1 MGKKLGFG
9 LSEQEQVDR
18 ARSRRMGRGRTTPQE
33 QLERVSGRLNR
44 QGQYGEYDIE
54 GPGAARYVNQYAAQ
68 ERAAGGMNLQGRG
81 RQELTEGEIRR
92 MLDTTSIREIDNINK
107 NIMTSGKPLQEWT
120 SDEVKEMQRN
130 LNAGGYVDAKG
141 EQLKVDGMVGAKTVA
156 AMRNVQQADFGA
168 DMGPRG
174 DYSEQRSGIGA
185 GEVAI
190 AGGARGGIYD
200 TGTEEKYIPGGTAT
214 PEDFDLS
221 LLDALKGVG
230 RSYQDY
236 AKGEQGWIPDLW
248 QELWRERKKPSFVNP
263 AGLSGMKPGGGWGE
277 FSQSGPPG
285 GWAGTGGFSPRRP
298 RE

>member
-1 MGKKLGFG
+1 MSYSPYCPCLFNLPET
-9 LSEQEQVDR
+9 LSSCSCDVALPLPILR
-18 ARSRRMGRGRTTPQE
+18 PLALSTCSS
-33 QLERVSGRLNR
+33 SGRLNR

-54 GPGAARYVNQYAAQ
+54 SPGAARYVNQYAAQ
-68 ERAAGGMNLQGRG
+68 ERATGGMNLQG
-81 RQELTEGEIRR
+81 QD
-92 MLDTTSIREIDNINK
+92 MAA
-107 NIMTSGKPLQEWT
+107 GKPLQEWT

-236 AKGEQGWIPDLW
+236 AKGKQGWIPDLW
-248 QELWRERKKPSFVNP
+248 QELWRERPRNSNGGPS
-263 AGLSGMKPGGGWGE
+263 MRKPGPGWGE